1 MSDFLAYLSSAP
13 SRPHGSANVIDESY
27 DRQLRD
33 LIAYL
38 KQPGLIR
45 STADLNECLEAI
57 SPAVHSLSYLYL
69 LRFRTQQLQKEAAV
83 DIPNDLQPGGTLW
96 KHTVRFLRS
105 FDPIQMRYA
114 GHEWR
119 QLVESVASAAQSVSK
134 PILAVKVIR
143 DALERL
149 NTAGV
154 FISIHLML
162 VKLALLSSSYTY
174 ALPIVD
180 KFLCH
185 FPSDTGHA
193 HTESLL
199 CSEHEPN
206 TVFTTEVSGFSTNLT
221 YRDHLQFYMYSAMI
235 YMALKKWDRA
245 SHCLSIVI
253 SAPTANSVSKIMVEA
268 YKKWVL
274 TNLLGHGKLSSVPNL
289 VAPHVIRVY
298 QSLSKP
304 YISLAEAFEKGD
316 LQRLRA
322 EISLGQTIWRADKNA
337 GLVYQVSEAYDKFL
351 IIKLGRTF
359 SALTMPDVLQ
369 RASSCSKGPHD
380 VEEFVVSLVMTDELR
395 ATLSHSPGNE
405 TTTMLRFPLSTQS
418 DASREEHICVRL
430 MQKRAALNTISRAI
444 AQTENALETSHENL
458 QFIAKNQKLG
468 GNSEKPGAVGSNEAD
483 GGGDLDED
491 LMGGG
496 R

>member
-1 MSDFLAYLSSAP
+1 MSDFLVYLTSAP
-13 SRPHGSANVIDESY
+13 SRPHGSANITDKSY
-27 DRQLRD
+27 DHQLRD

-38 KQPGLIR
+38 KQPGVAA
-45 STADLNECLEAI
+45 STADLNGYLEAI

-69 LRFRTQQLQKEAAV
+69 LRIRTQQLQEKTAV
-83 DIPNDLQPGGTLW
+83 GMPNDLQPGGTLW

-105 FDPIQMRYA
+105 FDPIQIRYA

-154 FISIHLML
+154 FTSIHLML

-180 KFLCH
+180 KLLYH
-185 FPSDTGHA
+185 FPSDTRHA
-193 HTESLL
+193 HTGNLL

-206 TVFTTEVSGFSTNLT
+206 PVFVTDLSGFSANLT
-221 YRDHLQFYMYSAMI
+221 YRDHLQFYMYSAMV
-235 YMALKKWDRA
+235 YLALKKWDQA
-245 SHCLSIVI
+245 SHCLGIVI
-253 SAPTANSVSKIMVEA
+253 SAPTTNSVSKIMVEA

-274 TNLLGHGKLSSVPNL
+274 ANLLGHGKLASVPNL
-289 VAPHVIRVY
+289 VAPHVTRIY

-316 LQRLRA
+316 SQRLRT
-322 EISLGQTIWRADKNA
+322 EISLGQTIWQADKNA

-380 VEEFVVSLVMTDELR
+380 IEDFVISLVMTKELR
-395 ATLSHSPGNE
+395 AKLSHSPGNE
-405 TTTMLRFPLSTQS
+405 ATTMLRFPLSTQS
-418 DASREEHICVRL
+418 HALREEHIRVRL
-430 MQKRAALNTISRAI
+430 IQKGAALNTISQAI
-444 AQTENALETSHENL
+444 TQTKNTLETSHENL
-458 QFIAKNQKLG
+458 QFIAKNQKLA
-468 GNSEKPGAVGSNEAD
+468 GNSEKSGAVGSTEAD

-491 LMGGG
+491 LMGDG